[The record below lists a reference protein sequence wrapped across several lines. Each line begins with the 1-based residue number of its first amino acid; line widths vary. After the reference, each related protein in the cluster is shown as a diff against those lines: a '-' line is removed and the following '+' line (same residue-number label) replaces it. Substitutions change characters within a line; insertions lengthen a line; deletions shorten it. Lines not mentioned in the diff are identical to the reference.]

1 MIAAIPRIVK
11 MEHKMKITK
20 TMEISIDVEP
30 DNNGLCRDCQFFDS
44 RLDTD
49 GPYQDFCRLYKDKEG
64 YLIELHN
71 NQRCPQCLHG
81 IGVAK

>member
-1 MIAAIPRIVK
+1 MIIA
-11 MEHKMKITK
+11 KIK
-20 TMEISIDVEP
+20 EISIDVEP
-30 DNNGLCRDCQFFDS
+30 NNSELCGYCQFFDD
-44 RLDTD
+44 RHFAY
-49 GPYQDFCRLYKDKEG
+49 GPHEGFCRLYKDKEG